1 MLNQLIENKSKKTLI
16 IFTRYPEAGKT
27 KTRLIPVLGG
37 KKAAELQQKMTE
49 KTVEIAYK
57 LSQEISLKILIY
69 FTGGNKKLM
78 ENWLGK
84 NLIYHEQVNGDLGT
98 KMLSAFE
105 ENLIEQKDSTI
116 IIGVDCPALNE
127 KILQEAFTALET
139 KDLVIGKAEDGGYYL
154 IGLKKAESL
163 LFLNINWGTC
173 QVFQE
178 TIEKAKILDLSIYNL
193 PILRDIDRPEDL
205 KFD

>member
-27 KTRLIPVLGG
+27 KTRLIPVLGA

-57 LSQEISLKILIY
+57 LSQEISIKILIY

-84 NLIYHEQVNGDLGT
+84 NLIYHEQVSGDLGI

-105 ENLIEQKDSTI
+105 ENLSEKNNTI
-116 IIGVDCPALNE
+116 IIGVDCPDLNE
-127 KILQEAFTALET
+127 KILQEAFTALEMN
-139 KDLVIGKAEDGGYYL
+139 DLVIGQAEDGGYYL

-205 KFD
+205 KFG